1 MCPTL
6 TIVSNQIKAL
16 PLALKGKD
24 IIAKARTGSGK
35 TGAYAIPILQKI
47 LDFEG
52 FNKRTQAQRTGPSAV
67 VLVPSRELVEQVRQ
81 VFSALAYFAPSVN
94 VAALTIDQPI
104 EAQKAV
110 CRTQL
115 SAFLAVSLHLP
126 TAGAHYL

>member
-52 FNKRTQAQRTGPSAV
+52 FN
-67 VLVPSRELVEQVRQ
+67 
-81 VFSALAYFAPSVN
+81 
-94 VAALTIDQPI
+94 
-104 EAQKAV
+104 
-110 CRTQL
+110 
-115 SAFLAVSLHLP
+115 
-126 TAGAHYL
+126 

>member
-1 MCPTL
+1 
-6 TIVSNQIKAL
+6 
-16 PLALKGKD
+16 
-24 IIAKARTGSGK
+24 
-35 TGAYAIPILQKI
+35 
-47 LDFEG
+47 
-52 FNKRTQAQRTGPSAV
+52 